1 MCVSDFLILLIFVQA
16 AATQAYSMT
25 FQVEYAQ
32 LRAAML
38 PAFTRV
44 IHASCSF
51 QTSPPPAIAA
61 SLAVTTG
68 LEKHRCEHV
77 LVQVS
82 PLSFPGLMLQSKH
95 SFPRTL
101 GGISSKNGMHWLVG
115 MCV

>member
-1 MCVSDFLILLIFVQA
+1 MVCECFQA
-16 AATQAYSMT
+16 AATPSHLLT

-38 PAFTRV
+38 PAFARV
-44 IHASCSF
+44 VHASCSF

-77 LVQVS
+77 VVQV
-82 PLSFPGLMLQSKH
+82 GLICLD
-95 SFPRTL
+95 
-101 GGISSKNGMHWLVG
+101 
-115 MCV
+115 